1 VTLPLTVLTGFL
13 GSGKTTLL
21 NHALRDP
28 RFARALVVVNELGD
42 VPLDHLL
49 VREVRDDVVLLDSGC
64 VCCSIRGDLVDTL
77 VAEATGDRASAFDRV
92 LVETTGMA
100 DPTPIVATLVRHP
113 ELVRHVHLD
122 GVITAVDCELG
133 PATLEA
139 HAEARKQVILAD
151 DVVFTK
157 ADRVGGC
164 QAAEAAVR
172 ALAPHARL
180 FQADHGALDW
190 GPLLQWTASTVAS
203 RLDVPVG
210 PAGVH
215 AHGEGVQSF
224 SVQTSAPVD
233 FSAFALW
240 LATTSQFHGRQLLRV
255 KGLLAAPGEPGPLVV
270 QAVQHVVHPV
280 YAMPAWPSADERSRV
295 MVITRGM
302 SPGLVAELRASL
314 QELFPAEREV
324 PGAGLEPYRKTGDP
338 SRSG

>member
-1 VTLPLTVLTGFL
+1 MTLPLTVLTGFL

-139 HAEARKQVILAD
+139 HAEANDVNAGFGRRAASERMRVPRPAARIIARMKSPPRGAILRLRGAARQK
-151 DVVFTK
+151 VLRGWRGTHGFRRRPVQ
-157 ADRVGGC
+157 RVERC
-164 QAAEAAVR
+164 LRVAAE
-172 ALAPHARL
+172 
-180 FQADHGALDW
+180 GA
-190 GPLLQWTASTVAS
+190 
-203 RLDVPVG
+203 
-210 PAGVH
+210 
-215 AHGEGVQSF
+215 
-224 SVQTSAPVD
+224 
-233 FSAFALW
+233 
-240 LATTSQFHGRQLLRV
+240 
-255 KGLLAAPGEPGPLVV
+255 
-270 QAVQHVVHPV
+270 
-280 YAMPAWPSADERSRV
+280 
-295 MVITRGM
+295 
-302 SPGLVAELRASL
+302 
-314 QELFPAEREV
+314 
-324 PGAGLEPYRKTGDP
+324 
-338 SRSG
+338 